1 MSDLLPFILRTLRPM
16 LGDVK
21 VTVHRDAQL
30 ISIERTGEKKVYTYD
45 QIADEIE
52 KLFGQQ

>member
-1 MSDLLPFILRTLRPM
+1 M